1 MKITSVCPAAIVDTE
16 HSSIGASVR
25 GASHLLEEED
35 EDDDDGEVEEEEE
48 ASAD

>member
-16 HSSIGASVR
+16 HSSIWASVR

-35 EDDDDGEVEEEEE
+35 DDDVEVEEEEE